1 MHALTRPKYFM
12 PVHGEYKHLCAH
24 KEIAC
29 EMGMPADKIFV
40 SDIGKVLEI
49 DRKGARFNGTE
60 TAGKILVDGLG
71 VGDVGNIVLRD
82 RKHLSEDG
90 LIVVVATVDTS
101 YLQIVSGPD
110 VVSRGF
116 VYVRENEELMES
128 LRSIAQ
134 NALEK
139 CLDSGKSDWT
149 QMKNAV
155 KDELSRTIYQKTK
168 RRPMILPVIMNV

>member
-49 DRKGARFNGTE
+49 DRKGARFN
-60 TAGKILVDGLG
+60 
-71 VGDVGNIVLRD
+71 
-82 RKHLSEDG
+82 
-90 LIVVVATVDTS
+90 
-101 YLQIVSGPD
+101 GPD